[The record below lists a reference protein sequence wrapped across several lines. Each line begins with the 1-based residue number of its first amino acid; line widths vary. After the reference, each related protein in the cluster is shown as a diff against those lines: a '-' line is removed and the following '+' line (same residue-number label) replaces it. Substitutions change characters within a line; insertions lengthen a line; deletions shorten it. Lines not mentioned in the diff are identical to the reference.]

1 MTGFFIIKH
10 LSKRQ
15 FPRFLEQ
22 ILYLYSVEEVQKNIE
37 AIIFAAESPIKVDE
51 LLTYLNKT
59 AETPFTQEEIEGVIF
74 VIKEKYTADL
84 FPFELGEV
92 GGGYQFLTKADYHVP
107 VSGFLNRNTVKRLT
121 TAALESLAIIAYKQ
135 PVTKSIIETIR
146 GVNADYTIQKLME
159 KELVEIAGG
168 YQFLTKGAYHNT
180 VAIHLKQTTKKRLSQ
195 AALET
200 LALIAYK
207 QPVIKSELEEIRG
220 VSCDYALQKLLE
232 KELVF
237 IAGRSDGPGRPLL
250 YGTTDKFMDYLGI
263 NNIQDL
269 PKPKDFKEIENTVGE
284 VPTLEES
291 PTES

>member
-1 MTGFFIIKH
+1 ME
-10 LSKRQ
+10 
-15 FPRFLEQ
+15 FLKQ
-22 ILYLYSVEEVQKNIE
+22 HIE
-37 AIIFAAESPIKVDE
+37 ALIFAAPQAIALEDIKSVLDESMQNEVALSDIQ
-51 LLTYLNKT
+51 
-59 AETPFTQEEIEGVIF
+59 AWIAQTQEQ
-74 VIKEKYTADL
+74 YRQD
-84 FPFELGEV
+84 
-92 GGGYQFLTKADYHVP
+92 
-107 VSGFLNRNTVKRLT
+107 
-121 TAALESLAIIAYKQ
+121 AY
-135 PVTKSIIETIR
+135 
-146 GVNADYTIQKLME
+146 AF
-159 KELVEIAGG
+159 ELVEIAGG

-284 VPTLEES
+284 TPTLEES
-291 PTES
+291 PTEG